1 MTNFEDYPISTQTLI
16 IKTNLTIDCQ
26 KFYDCIECVDIT
38 KPCTGKTRMSVHFA
52 DSSTIGT
59 IAFAQYKNTYKGTP
73 FKKISKKHFLNSVT
87 IIMNVGQ
94 KYINIKV
101 SNKGKLQVTGCNK
114 TIHPMTIIHYFWK
127 FIEPIVDTWR
137 YQENETV
144 FKASVIP
151 VMSNINFSID
161 FQINRESLN
170 TIINTQTKYVSIL
183 ETSDG
188 YVGVNIKIH
197 MNQEPLKDILVEQY
211 SYINNDWELSKT
223 RVMDY
228 IETLSPKEQKKKIA
242 KCYINTFLVFYSGKV
257 IMSGGISFL
266 NRKIAYETFMEIIN
280 KYKHEIKV
288 NP

>member
-1 MTNFEDYPISTQTLI
+1 MPDFEDYPISTQTLI
-16 IKTNLTIDCQ
+16 IKTNLTINCQ
-26 KFYDCIECVDIT
+26 QFYDTIECIEIT
-38 KPCTGKTRMSVHFA
+38 KPTSGKSRMCVQEMDTS
-52 DSSTIGT
+52 IGT
-59 IAFAQYKNTYKGTP
+59 IAFAQYKNDYKGTP

-87 IIMNVGQ
+87 IIMNVGL

-114 TIHPMTIIHYFWK
+114 HIHPMTIIHYFWK
-127 FIEPIVDTWR
+127 FMGTVPDTW
-137 YQENETV
+137 QFHENETV
-144 FKASVIP
+144 FRASVIP

-161 FQINRESLN
+161 FQINREKLN
-170 TIINTQTKYVSIL
+170 SIINTQTKYVSIL

-197 MNQEPLKDILVEQY
+197 MDQEPLKDILVEQY
-211 SYINNDWELSKT
+211 SYINDEWELSKT
-223 RVMDY
+223 KVMDY
-228 IETLSPKEQKKKIA
+228 IETLSHKEQKKKIS

-266 NRKIAYETFMEIIN
+266 NRKLAYQTFMEIID
-280 KYKHEIKV
+280 KYKQEIKV